1 VPSWAFI
8 GARSANSLAVPAS
21 PCVRAVLPLI
31 ASTQQILELRNQ
43 GLSWNEVAERVGM
56 TVQGVWSRFR
66 RARPPKP
73 PRLGRQQVLIDAL
86 DQNLAIGV
94 RAAVVDDLGRSPTRL
109 NSPLPDE
116 PPTI

>member
-1 VPSWAFI
+1 
-8 GARSANSLAVPAS
+8 
-21 PCVRAVLPLI
+21 
-31 ASTQQILELRNQ
+31 
-43 GLSWNEVAERVGM
+43 
-56 TVQGVWSRFR
+56 
-66 RARPPKP
+66 
-73 PRLGRQQVLIDAL
+73 LGRQQVLIDAL